1 MQNMNYYYDFSGQK
15 FNHPLSLSINSFDRK
30 VFSRQ
35 TSLELSY
42 VLKGSYEVI
51 TEHISHS
58 LTEQEL
64 AVIAPDEI
72 HILKKLQPESVILTI
87 HIDFERIQENM
98 LGSCKNLFHT
108 GLSFVKYLSYVRVRE
123 SLEDLLEGKAS
134 IEEISGKCGMPNSK
148 AYSQIFKELY
158 GITPSTYRKRF
169 VKNLLPLPEQETRP
183 MEFTQKQ
190 KELLTKVFH
199 LDDTNRLLFH
209 AEGIQIVSD
218 GDTLLCTL
226 SDARQKELLLSQKED
241 DIVLTIRPSCTGT

>member
-1 MQNMNYYYDFSGQK
+1 MQLSAPDPVSYT
-15 FNHPLSLSINSFDRK
+15 HLPLSLSINSFDRK

-87 HIDFERIQENM
+87 HIDFERIPENM

-108 GLSFVKYLSYVRVRE
+108 
-123 SLEDLLEGKAS
+123 
-134 IEEISGKCGMPNSK
+134 I
-148 AYSQIFKELY
+148 
-158 GITPSTYRKRF
+158 
-169 VKNLLPLPEQETRP
+169 
-183 MEFTQKQ
+183 
-190 KELLTKVFH
+190 
-199 LDDTNRLLFH
+199 
-209 AEGIQIVSD
+209 
-218 GDTLLCTL
+218 LCTPVSYTHL
-226 SDARQKELLLSQKED
+226 HRVQSIILWVRAW
-241 DIVLTIRPSCTGT
+241 LTSV